1 MKRITA
7 IVMAAMLM
15 TILSVSTVFAAAS
28 DGFQLEKDKCSPTDG
43 YKKVEATNVMVKLY
57 FTDDVSAKETQKA
70 NKDMFKF
77 TDGDGK
83 KVDFDIYYN
92 SKDPKN
98 VNLLAKND
106 LDTETDY
113 TITISGD
120 LTDDEGNILGADET
134 MKFSTRKPASSGT
147 YMLLMLAM
155 MVVMVVMTVRD
166 QRKSSTADDVK
177 AQAQAIQ
184 TNPYRLAKEKGIS
197 VEEAQKLINEE
208 KAKIAKKAEKAE
220 KNAQKNGTAASAPKH
235 KKKNEKPQKKVYK
248 VKTKRI
254 VKKH

>member
-15 TILSVSTVFAAAS
+15 TILSVSMVFAAAS
-28 DGFQLEKDKCSPTDG
+28 DGFQLEKESCSPTDDS
-43 YKKVEATNVMVKLY
+43 KIDATNVMVKLY
-57 FTDDVSAKETQKA
+57 FTDDISADATQKA
-70 NKDMFKF
+70 NKNMFKF

-83 KVDFDIYYN
+83 KVDFEIYYN

-98 VNLLAKND
+98 VNLLAKDN
-106 LDTETDY
+106 LETETEY
-113 TITISGD
+113 TITVSGD
-120 LTDDEGNILGADET
+120 LTNDEGNILGADEVI
-134 MKFSTRKPASSGT
+134 KFSTRKPASSGT

-166 QRKSSTADDVK
+166 QRKSSTADDVR
-177 AQAQAIQ
+177 AQAQSMQ

-220 KNAQKNGTAASAPKH
+220 KNAQKNGSAAPSPKQ
-235 KKKNEKPQKKVYK
+235 KKKTEKPAKKVYK

>member
-28 DGFQLEKDKCSPTDG
+28 DGFQLEKGSCSPTDG
-43 YKKVEATNVMVKLY
+43 SKIDKTNVMVKLY
-57 FTDDVSAKETQKA
+57 FTDDVSADATQKA

-77 TDGDGK
+77 TDADGN
-83 KVDFDIYYN
+83 KVDFEIYYN

-106 LDTETDY
+106 LEQETEY
-113 TITISGD
+113 TVTVSGD
-120 LTDDEGNILGADET
+120 LTDDDGDILGADEV
-134 MKFSTRKPASSGT
+134 MKFTTRKPASSGT

-155 MVVMVVMTVRD
+155 MVVMVVMTIRD
-166 QRKSSTADDVK
+166 QTKNSTADEVK
-177 AQAQAIQ
+177 AKAQSMQ

-220 KNAQKNGTAASAPKH
+220 KNAQKNGTAAPAPKQ
-235 KKKNEKPQKKVYK
+235 KKKEKPQKKVYK

>member
-28 DGFQLEKDKCSPTDG
+28 DGFQLEKESCSPTDDS
-43 YKKVEATNVMVKLY
+43 KIDATNVMVKLY
-57 FTDDVSAKETQKA
+57 FTDDISADATQKA
-70 NKDMFKF
+70 NKNMFKF

-83 KVDFDIYYN
+83 KVDFEIYYN

-98 VNLLAKND
+98 VNLLAKDN
-106 LDTETDY
+106 LETETEY
-113 TITISGD
+113 TITVSGD
-120 LTDDEGNILGADET
+120 LTNDEGNILGADEVI
-134 MKFSTRKPASSGT
+134 KFSTRKPASSGT

-166 QRKSSTADDVK
+166 QHKSSTADDVR
-177 AQAQAIQ
+177 AQAQSMQ

-220 KNAQKNGTAASAPKH
+220 KNAQKNGTAAPSPKQ
-235 KKKNEKPQKKVYK
+235 KKKKEKPAKKVYK

>member
-28 DGFQLEKDKCSPTDG
+28 DGFQLKKGSCSPTDG
-43 YKKVEATNVMVKLY
+43 SKIDKTNVMVKLY
-57 FTDDVSAKETQKA
+57 FTDDVSADATQKT

-77 TDGDGK
+77 TDSDGN

-106 LDTETDY
+106 LEQETEY
-113 TITISGD
+113 TVTVSGD
-120 LTDDEGNILGADET
+120 LTDDNGDILGADEV
-134 MKFSTRKPASSGT
+134 MKFTTRKPASSGT

-166 QRKSSTADDVK
+166 QTKNSTADEVK
-177 AQAQAIQ
+177 AKAQSMQ

-220 KNAQKNGTAASAPKH
+220 KNAQKNGTAAPVPKQ
-235 KKKNEKPQKKVYK
+235 KKKERPQKKVYK